1 VADLTSGHHY
11 ADTPGVLIV
20 GQNDD
25 FVISTNEADAGDDQT
40 TGQRNRP
47 GQDDVCTTY
56 PHQVR
61 NDSQMTPGAS
71 HRRANGDG
79 APWRRTRWIAALILT
94 VGGLVVNA
102 YWLFTNVHPVCQV
115 TTAASGAVTKS
126 CGLPDITDYIYL
138 LAVLAV
144 LLLPEAKSIKIGGLE
159 FERLTTAVREQ
170 KEEVARLTQR
180 VSQAV
185 NTTQSINQFFGAAEV
200 AEAATTGDVAEGARP
215 AEEVLRELFPD
226 PDST

>member
-1 VADLTSGHHY
+1 MASAVREFSTGSTSKSPS
-11 ADTPGVLIV
+11 DK
-20 GQNDD
+20 DD
-25 FVISTNEADAGDDQT
+25 PASETVRGRTTFVRHPCVT
-40 TGQRNRP
+40 
-47 GQDDVCTTY
+47 
-56 PHQVR
+56 VR

-71 HRRANGDG
+71 HHRSSGDG
-79 APWRRTRWIAALILT
+79 APWRRTRWTAALILT
-94 VGGLVVNA
+94 LGGLAVNA
-102 YWLFTNVHPVCQV
+102 YWLFTNGHPVCQV
-115 TTAASGAVTKS
+115 TMAASGAVTKT

-138 LAVLAV
+138 LAVVAV

-200 AEAATTGDVAEGARP
+200 AEAATAGDITEGSRP
-215 AEEVLRELFPD
+215 AEEVLGELFS
-226 PDST
+226 DSGST